1 MRQCLCLANDYPE
14 ALKSLPRCDKTE
26 KPKDILPDIDKVHF
40 ETFGDEVVAKVNGQN
55 MWFVHEVTFRGLKPL
70 LGGQKKVSLKK
81 TKAKAVKCYA
91 VDISK
96 NTESVVEI
104 NMGSIHISSDTVN
117 VKVKMHFQDSRY
129 LKPKDVPARNTV
141 RIKHSFSLEF
151 IIALSFFAF
160 LMQK

>member
-1 MRQCLCLANDYPE
+1 MRRCLCLANEYPE

-40 ETFGDEVVAKVNGQN
+40 ETFGDDVVAKVNGKN

-81 TKAKAVKCYA
+81 TKAKAKAVNCYAVDISTTSAEGESFA

-104 NMGSIHISSDTVN
+104 NMGSIHTSSDTVN
-117 VKVKMHFQDSRY
+117 VRVKTHFQDSRY
-129 LKPKDVPARNTV
+129 LKPQDVPARNTV
-141 RIKHSFSLEF
+141 RNTPFH
-151 IIALSFFAF
+151 
-160 LMQK
+160 